1 MLFSHDHNFYQCKA
15 RTETAKLLG
24 LANIYASSSLQAELK
39 KDSDPQ
45 KAMHGVIIWP
55 SNSTPRNI
63 TKYKPTQKPCS
74 YTNIHGNSIHNSHK
88 EETTEISTG
97 KWIDE

>member
-45 KAMHGVIIWP
+45 KAMHGVII
-55 SNSTPRNI
+55 
-63 TKYKPTQKPCS
+63 
-74 YTNIHGNSIHNSHK
+74 
-88 EETTEISTG
+88 
-97 KWIDE
+97 